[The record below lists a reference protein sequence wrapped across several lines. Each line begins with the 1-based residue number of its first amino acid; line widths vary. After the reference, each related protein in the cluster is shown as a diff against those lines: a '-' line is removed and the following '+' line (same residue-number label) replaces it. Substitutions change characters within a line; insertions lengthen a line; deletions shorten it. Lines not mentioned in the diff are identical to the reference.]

1 MKKLKRIVAAVM
13 CATMLFNLSGVNVYA
28 TEEVTTQE
36 FTVEDTTTEKD
47 TTEESVD
54 ESLVGIEQ
62 ETEVKTDVP
71 LINCVIVGKNVVELG
86 ESQYVLVDMGADMN
100 KMTEATIT
108 VANKKTGEIITKS
121 YMDIVE
127 TVYIFE
133 LSASELT
140 KSGEYEVLS
149 IEFVSEGN
157 SYFVSLEEAG
167 IDARF
172 GVNVEVDTD
181 ADLILTEE
189 EVDQTEA
196 EGIVVSDAEGN
207 PLSAEDISQALSD
220 EGDSLLKRRSNGDL
234 VVVLDPGHG
243 GSDSGTCHNGV
254 VEKTANLKIAQYCK
268 EELEKYIDVEVY
280 MTRNSD
286 VYVGLGERTAYA
298 ASVGADVFISIHN
311 NYASSS
317 SARGSEVYYPNAN
330 YNSAVHSTGKGLASS
345 ILNALTSIGLT
356 RRGIYTRD
364 YAPYNGA
371 SKYVYYPDGSVSDYY
386 SVIRTSKEY
395 GFPGLIIEHAFA
407 SNVADA
413 ALLTSESSLQAMGI
427 ADATAIADYFGLSDI
442 EGVKYRGVDY
452 SPVYDFDYYM
462 EHNPDVKAAYG
473 NNPEGAFRHFIRA
486 GMKEGRKANLEFN
499 IDYYQNR
506 YLDLRNA
513 YGDNLPEYYRHYCTG
528 GRLEGRDAT
537 TPSNR
542 VGKVT
547 KMDGIDYS
555 KVFDYDYY
563 VGKYTDLIDS
573 YGDNDIKALRHFITF
588 GMREGRQA
596 IESFNVFSYANRYS
610 DLQKMYGSNLNDY
623 YMHYMNYGYNE
634 GRNAT
639 GSDSK
644 TNFQSMY
651 RLYNPNSGEHFY
663 TANVDER
670 DHLVSVGWRYE
681 NIAWVAPI
689 SGDPVYRLYNPNAG
703 DHHYT
708 LNVDERDYLVSVGW
722 KYENIA
728 WYSGGDVPLYRA
740 YNPNAIAGAHHYT
753 TSKEEINTIVDAG
766 WKNEGIGWYG
776 IN

>member
-1 MKKLKRIVAAVM
+1 M
-13 CATMLFNLSGVNVYA
+13 NGVNVYA
-28 TEEVTTQE
+28 TEEITTEEITTEESAAEVSTTEEVTTQE
-36 FTVEDTTTEKD
+36 VTTEVD
-47 TTEESVD
+47 ILDDCVGVEQESVVD
-54 ESLVGIEQ
+54 EGA
-62 ETEVKTDVP
+62 P
-71 LINCVIVGKNVVELG
+71 LINCVIVGKNVVESD
-86 ESQYVLVDMGADMN
+86 EAQYILVDMGEDMD
-100 KMTEATIT
+100 KISEAMIT
-108 VANKKTGEIITKS
+108 VVNTKTGDTITKS
-121 YMDIVE
+121 YKTIVE

-157 SYFVSLEEAG
+157 SYFVSMEEAG

-286 VYVGLGERTAYA
+286 VYVGLEERTAYA

-386 SVIRTSKEY
+386 SVIRSSKEH

-407 SNVADA
+407 SNVGDA

-427 ADATAIADYFGLSDI
+427 ADATAIADYFELCDI

-452 SPVYDFDYYM
+452 SPVYDFNYYVDN
-462 EHNPDVKAAYG
+462 NPDVKAVYG
-473 NNPEGAFRHFIRA
+473 NDQEGAFRHFVKA
-486 GMKEGRKANLEFN
+486 GMREGRKANLEFN
-499 IDYYQNR
+499 IEYYQNR
-506 YLDLRNA
+506 YLDLRNT
-513 YGDNLPEYYRHYCTG
+513 YGDDLPEYYRHYCTN
-528 GRLEGRDAT
+528 GRSEGRDAA
-537 TPSNR
+537 TPSGR

-547 KMDGIDYS
+547 KLDGIDYS
-555 KVFDYDYY
+555 KVFDYDFY
-563 VGKYTDLIDS
+563 VGKY
-573 YGDNDIKALRHFITF
+573 NDVYNACGENDVKALRHFVEC
-588 GMREGRQA
+588 GMKEGRQG
-596 IESFNVFSYANRYS
+596 ITGFNVFAYANRYP
-610 DLQKMYGSNLNDY
+610 DLQQKFGSELSAY
-623 YMHYMNYGYNE
+623 YMHYISIGYSE
-634 GRNAT
+634 GRDAT
-639 GSDSK
+639 GSDGK
-644 TNFQSMY
+644 
-651 RLYNPNSGEHFY
+651 LSGE
-663 TANVDER
+663 
-670 DHLVSVGWRYE
+670 
-681 NIAWVAPI
+681 
-689 SGDPVYRLYNPNAG
+689 PVYRLYNPNAG

-708 LNVDERDYLVSVGW
+708 LSGYEKDYLVSVGW
-722 KYENIA
+722 KYEGIA

-740 YNPNAIAGAHHYT
+740 YNPNARAGSHHYT
-753 TSKEEINTIVDAG
+753 VNKAEIDNIVNLG
-766 WKNEGIGWYG
+766 WKYEGIGWYG
-776 IN
+776 IY